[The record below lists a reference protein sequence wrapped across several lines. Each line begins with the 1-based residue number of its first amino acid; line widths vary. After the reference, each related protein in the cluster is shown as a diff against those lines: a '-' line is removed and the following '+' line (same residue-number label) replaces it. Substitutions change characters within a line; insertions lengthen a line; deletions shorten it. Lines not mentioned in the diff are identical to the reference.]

1 MAYRY
6 VVSGVLVLLALFVP
20 NWISAIEI
28 PLFIALVGSIG
39 IMHGALDHHVAFR
52 YFGMRTDTEGWV
64 KFLGGYLGVMVLYGI
79 FWYVMPVLALLVFM
93 AMSVWHF
100 GQSDMHGFRIRLG
113 ENVLNITRS
122 VAVLGVMFGLHVG
135 EVQQILD
142 TVINLQVSA
151 EAGYVAAAGSLM
163 VHLVALFRYKPKPL
177 TLALLDTVWLAVVSA
192 FLPLLLAFAVYFALW
207 HSANH
212 LSELRGYLRYERWS
226 LLVKNGLPFTVVAL
240 AIIAAFVF
248 LLPHGGNPMEW
259 VLFLFVAI
267 SLMTMPHM
275 LLVDKMMRR

>member
-6 VVSGVLVLLALFVP
+6 VLSGVLVLLAVLAP
-20 NWISAIEI
+20 DWITFIEI
-28 PLFIALVGSIG
+28 PLFIALVGTIG

-64 KFLGGYLGVMVLYGI
+64 KFLGGYLGVMLLYGI
-79 FWYVMPVLALLVFM
+79 FWYVLPVLALIVFM

-100 GQSDMHGFRIRLG
+100 GQSDMHGYSVSLG
-113 ENVLNITRS
+113 ENVMNITRS
-122 VAVLGVMFGLHVG
+122 GAVLGVMFGLHVD
-135 EVQQILD
+135 EVQQILASVV
-142 TVINLQVSA
+142 TLQISH
-151 EAGYVAAAGSLM
+151 EAGYVAAAGSLS
-163 VHLVALFRYKPKPL
+163 VHLVALFRFRPKPL
-177 TLALLDTVWLAVVSA
+177 TLAVLDTVWLAAVSA

-212 LSELRGYLRYERWS
+212 LAELRGYLQYERWTR
-226 LLVKNGLPFTVVAL
+226 LIWNGLPFTLLAL
-240 AIIAAFVF
+240 VIIAVF
-248 LLPHGGNPMEW
+248 IWLLPNGGNPMEW